1 MLYPTPRL
9 SSDDQRVLREID
21 DMRRE
26 LRHAVRDTPA
36 RWTEGLRKFLTADA
50 IAASN
55 SIEGFKVSTV
65 DVIDLMEGEHDVD
78 VSDENQAETLAY
90 QHMMTYAQTLHDVTD
105 FRYTKTFLNALH
117 WMLQGH
123 HHTPGRPSGQWR
135 KGAVYVTDT
144 RDPSIAVYT
153 APDVA
158 QVPGLMAELIDWL
171 NAPDGTHPLVSAA
184 MAHLNLVSI
193 HPWADGNGRMSR
205 SLQTLMIAREG
216 VLAPEFSSIEAW
228 LGRPGNTWDYYRVL
242 ARRGAEYRPDQDVSE
257 WVRFNLTAYHEQA
270 QAVRSR
276 LERGARAWRLLVDF
290 AEARGM
296 EERVVSALHD
306 VAMAGRVRRL
316 HYEHAEGLSLQQAQR
331 DLRDLVTLQVLAPV
345 GRTRARYYTEGPRFP
360 EEAMSVA
367 RTPVTLTSPY
377 GVMQS
382 LRGTTTAW
390 GGSGRARSGRP
401 DDGTRSI
408 PRACCA
414 GRSRRHA
421 RPGPRRPARCAP

>member
-9 SSDDQRVLREID
+9 GPDDQRVLGEID

-26 LRHAVRDTPA
+26 LRHAVRDAPA

-55 SIEGFKVSTV
+55 SIEGFKVATV

-78 VSDENQAETLAY
+78 VSDENQAETIAY
-90 QHMMTYAQTLHDVTD
+90 QHMLTYIQTLHDVGD
-105 FRYTKTFLNALH
+105 FHYSKGFLNALH

-123 HHTPGRPSGQWR
+123 HHTPRKPSGQWR
-135 KGAVYVTDT
+135 RGEVYVTDA

-153 APDVA
+153 APDPA
-158 QVPGLMAELIDWL
+158 EVPGLMAELIDWL
-171 NAPDGTHPLVSAA
+171 EDPDGTHPLVNAA

-216 VLAPEFSSIEAW
+216 VLAPELSSIEAW

-242 ARRGAEYRPDQDVSE
+242 RDRGAQYRPDQDVSQ

-270 QAVRSR
+270 QAVRGR
-276 LERGARAWRLLVDF
+276 LERGSRVWGLLLDF
-290 AEARGM
+290 AEASGM

-306 VAMAGRVRRL
+306 VAMTGRVRRL

-331 DLRDLVTLQVLAPV
+331 DLRDLVTAQVLGPV

-360 EEAMSVA
+360 AEALSAA
-367 RTPVTLTSPY
+367 RTPVTLSNPY
-377 GVMQS
+377 G
-382 LRGTTTAW
+382 G
-390 GGSGRARSGRP
+390 
-401 DDGTRSI
+401 
-408 PRACCA
+408 
-414 GRSRRHA
+414 
-421 RPGPRRPARCAP
+421 

>member
-1 MLYPTPRL
+1 MIYPTPRL
-9 SSDDQRVLREID
+9 GPDDQRVLREID

-26 LRHAVRDTPA
+26 LRHVVRDTPA
-36 RWTEGLRKFLTADA
+36 KWTEGLRKFLTADA

-90 QHMMTYAQTLHDVTD
+90 QHMMTYIQTLHDVAD
-105 FRYTKTFLNALH
+105 FRYGKGFLNALH

-123 HHTPGRPSGQWR
+123 HHSPRKPAGQWR
-135 KGAVYVTDT
+135 RGVVYVTDT

-153 APDVA
+153 APDEA
-158 QVPGLMAELIDWL
+158 RVPGLMAELIDWL
-171 NAPDGTHPLVSAA
+171 NDPDGAHPLVNAA

-216 VLAPEFSSIEAW
+216 VLAPEFSSVEAW
-228 LGRPGNTWDYYRVL
+228 LGRPGNTWEYYRVL
-242 ARRGAEYRPDQDVSE
+242 GHRGAEYQPDQDVSE
-257 WVRFNLTAYHEQA
+257 WARFNLTAYHEQA

-276 LERGARAWRLLVDF
+276 LERGARAWGLLSDF
-290 AEARGM
+290 AGTSGM

-306 VAMAGRVRRL
+306 VAMTGRVRRL

-331 DLRDLVTLQVLAPV
+331 DLRDLVAAQVLAPV

-360 EEAMSVA
+360 SEALSAA

-377 GVMQS
+377 G
-382 LRGTTTAW
+382 G
-390 GGSGRARSGRP
+390 
-401 DDGTRSI
+401 
-408 PRACCA
+408 
-414 GRSRRHA
+414 
-421 RPGPRRPARCAP
+421 